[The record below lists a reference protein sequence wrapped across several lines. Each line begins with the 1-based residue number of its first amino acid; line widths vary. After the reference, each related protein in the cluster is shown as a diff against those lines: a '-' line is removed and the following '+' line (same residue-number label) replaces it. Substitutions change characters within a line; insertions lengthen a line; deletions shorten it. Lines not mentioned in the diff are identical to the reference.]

1 MARNIGP
8 RFKMCR
14 RLGLNVV
21 GHPKAMNRSVRGSAR
36 SDKKLSDYGVRL
48 LEKQRLKAY
57 YGVLEK
63 QFAKYV
69 NDAFKTKNSTTGY
82 ELLVKLESR
91 LDNMTYRMG
100 FATSI
105 AAARQMVNHGHMLVN
120 GKKIDIPSY
129 TLTPGDVISLRE
141 KSRKVPNYLE
151 AMEANR
157 LNTLPYL
164 TVDLENFTGTF
175 TRLPLREEFP
185 IQIDENLIV
194 EYYSR

>member
-21 GHPKAMNRSVRGSAR
+21 GHPKAMNRAVKGTAR

-48 LEKQRLKAY
+48 LEKQRLRAY

-69 NDAFKTKNSTTGY
+69 NDAFKAKNTTTGY

-129 TLTPGDVISLRE
+129 ILTPGDVISLRE

>member
-129 TLTPGDVISLRE
+129 ILTPGDVISLRE
-141 KSRKVPNYLE
+141 KSRKVPNYLD
-151 AMEANR
+151 AIEANR

>member
-21 GHPKAMNRSVRGSAR
+21 GHPKAMKRAVKGTAR

-69 NDAFKTKNSTTGY
+69 DEAFKTKNSTTGY
-82 ELLVKLESR
+82 ELLIKLESR

-129 TLTPGDVISLRE
+129 RLTPGDVISLRE
-141 KSRKVPNYLE
+141 KSRKVTNYLD

>member
-57 YGVLEK
+57 YGMLEK

-69 NDAFKTKNSTTGY
+69 DDAFKTKNSTTGY

-100 FATSI
+100 FTTSI

-129 TLTPGDVISLRE
+129 ILTPGDVISLRE
-141 KSRKVPNYLE
+141 KSRKVTNYLD

>member
-69 NDAFKTKNSTTGY
+69 DEAFKTKNSTTGY

-100 FATSI
+100 FATSV

-129 TLTPGDVISLRE
+129 RLTPGDVISLRE
-141 KSRKVPNYLE
+141 KSRKVPNYLD
-151 AMEANR
+151 AIEANR

>member
-48 LEKQRLKAY
+48 LEKQRLRAY

-69 NDAFKTKNSTTGY
+69 DEAFKTKNSTTGY
-82 ELLVKLESR
+82 ELLIRLESR

>member
-21 GHPKAMNRSVRGSAR
+21 GHPKAMNRAVKGTAR

-69 NDAFKTKNSTTGY
+69 EDAFKAKNSTTGY

-91 LDNMTYRMG
+91 LDNMVYRMG
-100 FATSI
+100 FATSV

-129 TLTPGDVISLRE
+129 ILTPGDVITLRE
-141 KSRKVPNYLE
+141 KSRKVTNYVD

>member
-21 GHPKAMNRSVRGSAR
+21 GHPKAMNRAVRGSAR

-57 YGVLEK
+57 YGMLEK

-69 NDAFKTKNSTTGY
+69 DDAFKTKNSTTGY

-100 FATSI
+100 FSTSI
-105 AAARQMVNHGHMLVN
+105 AAARQMVTHGHMLVN
-120 GKKIDIPSY
+120 GKKVDIPSY
-129 TLTPGDVISLRE
+129 ILTPGDVVSLRE
-141 KSRKVPNYLE
+141 KSRKVANYLD
-151 AMEANR
+151 AMEGNR

>member
-21 GHPKAMNRSVRGSAR
+21 GHPKAMNHSVRGSAR

-91 LDNMTYRMG
+91 LDNMVYRMG
-100 FATSI
+100 FATSV

-129 TLTPGDVISLRE
+129 ILSTGDVVSLRE
-141 KSRKVPNYLE
+141 KSRKIANYLD
-151 AMEANR
+151 AMEGNR

-175 TRLPLREEFP
+175 IRLPLREEFP
-185 IQIDENLIV
+185 VQIDENLIV